1 MAGVVRLRWMAIG
14 LVLMLLI
21 SACSDEPASDSE
33 QTTAAAGDATPSPAP
48 SPLPEG
54 GSIVVNSAADSDAR
68 DDALTLREAILMATG
83 LLDTASLTG
92 DEAGNVEG
100 AVGAG
105 LADTIS
111 FAGVAFP
118 SEGGEAIVLG
128 SPLPDLSGGYDTID
142 GGGAT
147 VISGGSFSCL
157 RIDSRANA
165 VRGLMIRDC
174 DTAVILSAEA
184 RDNVIGGVGDGQ
196 GNVISGNRVGIEIR
210 GVGNRVQGNLI
221 GLDVSGRSALP
232 NRAEGIWIAP
242 GAQDNVVGG
251 STPGARNVISGNS
264 LFGVSIDGSA
274 GTGQGPTRGNVIEGN
289 YIGTDASGL
298 TALPNQYGVNI
309 QRGALENVVGDGDG
323 EGEANV
329 IAGNSV
335 GIIIRDEATQDNV
348 IRGNYLGLTAG
359 GAALLPNTMD
369 IWMLEGAGENVV
381 EDNLTELQP

>member
-1 MAGVVRLRWMAIG
+1 VRWMAVG
-14 LVLMLLI
+14 LALVLLV
-21 SACSDEPASDSE
+21 SACSGQSAPDLEP
-33 QTTAAAGDATPSPAP
+33 TTAPAGEAAASPAP

-68 DDALTLREAILMATG
+68 DDALTLREAILLATG
-83 LLDTASLTG
+83 LLDLASLTG
-92 DEAGNVEG
+92 DEASNLEG
-100 AVGAG
+100 AVGAA
-105 LADTIS
+105 LADTIT
-111 FAGVAFP
+111 FAGAAFP
-118 SEGGEAIVLG
+118 PEDGEAIVLAA
-128 SPLPDLSGGYDTID
+128 PLPDLSGGYDTID
-142 GGGAT
+142 GGGAA
-147 VISGGSFSCL
+147 VISGGSFACL

-165 VRGLMIRDC
+165 VRGLIIRDC
-174 DTAVILSAEA
+174 DTALVLSVEA

-210 GVGNRVQGNLI
+210 GVGNWVQGNLI
-221 GLDVSGRSALP
+221 GLDVSGRSAMP

-251 STPGARNVISGNS
+251 SAPGARNVISGNS
-264 LFGVSIDGSA
+264 LFGVSIDGSE

-298 TALPNQYGVNI
+298 AALPNQYGVNI
-309 QRGALENVVGDGDG
+309 QRGAHENVVGDG
-323 EGEANV
+323 EANV
-329 IAGNSV
+329 IAANSV
-335 GIIIRDEATQDNV
+335 GIIIRDAATQGNV

-359 GAALLPNTMD
+359 GAALLPNAMD